1 MFKESKIVSVYRY
14 FADIEWFF
22 AISVVFPNSSQG
34 FLAFLLKRAK
44 NLGYKVDLFKVSKI
58 VLQHQNVALSLF

>member
-22 AISVVFPNSSQG
+22 AISVVFPNRPKG
-34 FLAFLLKRAK
+34 FLPF
-44 NLGYKVDLFKVSKI
+44 Y
-58 VLQHQNVALSLF
+58 